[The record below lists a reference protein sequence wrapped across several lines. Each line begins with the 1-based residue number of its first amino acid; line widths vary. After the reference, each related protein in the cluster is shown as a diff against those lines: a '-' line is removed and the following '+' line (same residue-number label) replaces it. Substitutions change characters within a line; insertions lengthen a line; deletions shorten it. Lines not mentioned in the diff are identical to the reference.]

1 MNHGETLMGWF
12 DKQYRWTRI
21 AMILVGIAFAV
32 LYPKALWTSD
42 PGWMWN
48 TPRRNIPFENM
59 LVAMYFVHGL
69 FLIWGA
75 RDPIRYLPLIDFTI
89 IANIVHATVM
99 LYDANRLG
107 LTANLQLGGDVP
119 GTYLGPILLLLTHPR
134 KFYLDGL
141 FRRAPS
147 G

>member
-1 MNHGETLMGWF
+1 MRWF

-21 AMILVGIAFAV
+21 AMVFVGLAFAV
-32 LYPKALWTSD
+32 LYPRALLGND

-48 TPRRNIPFENM
+48 TPQRNLPFEHM
-59 LVAMYFVHGL
+59 LIAMYFVHGL

-89 IANIVHATVM
+89 VANIVHGTVM
-99 LYDANRLG
+99 SDATRLG

-119 GTYLGPILLLLTHPR
+119 GTFIGPLLLLLTHPR
-134 KFYLDGL
+134 MFYLDRIFG
-141 FRRAPS
+141 RAP